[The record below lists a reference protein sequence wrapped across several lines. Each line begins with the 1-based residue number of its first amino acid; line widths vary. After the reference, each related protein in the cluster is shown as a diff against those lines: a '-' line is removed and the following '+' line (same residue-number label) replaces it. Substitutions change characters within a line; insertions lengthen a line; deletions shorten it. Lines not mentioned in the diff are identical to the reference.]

1 MNINGEYGLIGDS
14 LTSID
19 STAKI
24 ELSDNEI
31 NLEATNVLV
40 NGQAIGV
47 AQGYVTN
54 PLSSNLNCNNKNL
67 TNVDLINGLD
77 IEIINSNLN
86 DTMTKTIY
94 IDSALSL
101 DGTHFISNVYADKFI
116 TSDTQPPRYLMS
128 DGTELTNSGNNA
140 GSNIYLYNNN
150 NTLTPIPANGQIRFN
165 QSPQPSATQLFI
177 SHRTRDAIDI
187 ENPFLSSISALSIIY
202 IQDQDVSENYIR
214 FNVNSA
220 PVIVVGSY
228 VTLNVSYLDSNGTG
242 DTNFGAGMNIILSIF
257 SNDIEI
263 DTRLS
268 NVETKTQNQSATAN
282 ETIFNKY
289 TTVILR
295 EAEPDFFLIKGDGND
310 LKFSVGRTNMT
321 CGENM
326 NMANNIITAMGPPVN
341 PNDAARKA
349 YVDDLITPLQTKTQN
364 ITATASENVFD
375 KSSSFVLRV
384 ANSDSFVIR
393 NDDSPASVA
402 KFIVSNTSVQIV
414 SVPLL
419 MNTKRITLMGEPVDA
434 TDAATKNYVDNS
446 AFVKSGT
453 LTAISV
459 PYFTST
465 NTLSGSTRNLFI
477 ELGVST
483 IQSGIDTIT
492 FGGAVGGSVTV
503 SSGASTE
510 NVICSRQN
518 YTLTGAFCPPFTQ
531 TTQIT
536 GNLTIGSSG
545 FLSTRVRVSHMK
557 FVGNL
562 IFDNSTNQQLRTYFY
577 NCDWNGTVTFPTSA
591 ATGTNGTQIFFDGC
605 SFSGA
610 SAIVIPNQSLYTI
623 FFTRCAFIGQ
633 TITNNQ
639 VIGNTTKLVFTDCSY
654 LPTLSTLGNCVLNG
668 LNTTLT
674 TTQAN
679 FGSIVLGGLNTQ
691 LVRGDGSLVNSS
703 IYSQAIMTGGSFSA
717 TFQNATVT
725 LTYRLL
731 TNFDNTKI
739 VHLYVPV
746 INTTI
751 PAATNFLSSTTTA
764 LPVAIR
770 PSQNIFNICRVIIN
784 NVSQAGICAVGAD
797 GGISFT
803 SMTITGAFI
812 ISALANGTP
821 NIQTIS
827 YIFP

>member
-1 MNINGEYGLIGDS
+1 MNINGVYGLIGDS
-14 LTSID
+14 LSSID

-54 PLSSNLNCNNKNL
+54 PMSSNLNCNDKNL
-67 TNVDLINGLD
+67 TNVELINGLSL
-77 IEIINSNLN
+77 ETINSDLN
-86 DTMTKTIY
+86 ETKIKTFHIEP
-94 IDSALSL
+94 ILSL
-101 DGTHFISNVYADKFI
+101 DSTKFLANVIAPKFI

-128 DGTELTNSGNNA
+128 DGTELSNSGNNA

-165 QSPQPSATQLFI
+165 QSPQPSATQLFL
-177 SHRTRDAIDI
+177 SDKTRNDIDI
-187 ENPFLSSISALSIIY
+187 ENPFLSSISTLSIVY

-220 PVIVVGSY
+220 PIIVTGSY
-228 VTLNVSYLDSNGTG
+228 VTLNVTYLDSGGTG
-242 DTNFGAGMNIILSIF
+242 DTNFGAGMNIIMSVF
-257 SNDIEI
+257 TNDIEI

-268 NVETKTQNQSATAN
+268 NVETKTQLITAN
-282 ETIFNKY
+282 STRTTLANSSQFRLTTFDNFFVTLDVGLDTFTKFNIIGTQITAYIPMSMSNNKI
-289 TTVILR
+289 ILI
-295 EAEPDFFLIKGDGND
+295 AEPTDPTD
-310 LKFSVGRTNMT
+310 V
-321 CGENM
+321 
-326 NMANNIITAMGPPVN
+326 
-341 PNDAARKA
+341 
-349 YVDDLITPLQTKTQN
+349 
-364 ITATASENVFD
+364 AS
-375 KSSSFVLRV
+375 
-384 ANSDSFVIR
+384 
-393 NDDSPASVA
+393 
-402 KFIVSNTSVQIV
+402 
-414 SVPLL
+414 
-419 MNTKRITLMGEPVDA
+419 
-434 TDAATKNYVDNS
+434 KNYVDT
-446 AFVKSGT
+446 APYVKTGT
-453 LTAISV
+453 LTARSV

-483 IQSGIDTIT
+483 IQSGIDAIT
-492 FGGAVGGSVTV
+492 VGGAVGGSVTV

-510 NVICSRQN
+510 NIICSRQN
-518 YTLTGAFCPPFTQ
+518 YTLVGAINPPFTQ

-536 GNLTIGSSG
+536 GNITIGSNA

-577 NCDWNGTVTFPTSA
+577 NCDWSGTVTFPTSA

-610 SAIVIPNQSLYTI
+610 SAIVIPNQNLYTI

-639 VIGNTTKLVFTDCSY
+639 PVGNTTKTVFSDCSY
-654 LPTLSTLGNCVLNG
+654 LPTLSTLGFCVLNG
-668 LNTTLT
+668 PNTTLT

-679 FGSIVLGGLNTQ
+679 YGSIVLGGLNTQ

-703 IYSQAIMTGGSFSA
+703 IYSQAVMTSATFSA

-725 LTYRLL
+725 FTYRLL

-739 VHLYVPV
+739 VHLFVPT

-751 PAATNFLSSTTTA
+751 PAFTQYLSTTTTA
-764 LPVAIR
+764 LPTVLR
-770 PSQNIFNICRVIIN
+770 PTQNVFNICRVIIN
-784 NVSQAGICAVGAD
+784 DVTQAGTILITP
-797 GGISFT
+797 GGTISFSNIALTGFNT
-803 SMTITGAFI
+803 STVW
-812 ISALANGTP
+812 NGTP
-821 NIQTIS
+821 QLQSIS
-827 YIFP
+827 YVFP